1 MAVTNSSPTLNYS
14 DNHMIDPAVT
24 LFSWNKS
31 GNLRAGFT
39 LAMNLFRTFHQMGRS
54 DEYICPYLDTL
65 KLLWFKYESQTD
77 WFNANDWFGL
87 IWRWLIPFFWQYE
100 LSMIEF
106 CSTLNESKRLC
117 NRTKNGSLA
126 GNHFKCQK
134 GVKVIYLCW
143 WSRSSCIVTHLRH
156 IRIVV
161 LWRCSLIVCTK

>member
-14 DNHMIDPAVT
+14 DNHMTDPAVT

-39 LAMNLFRTFHQMGRS
+39 LATNLFRTFHQMGRS
-54 DEYICPYLDTL
+54 DVYICPYLDTL

-117 NRTKNGSLA
+117 NRNKIVLQSKIISN
-126 GNHFKCQK
+126 
-134 GVKVIYLCW
+134 VKKE
-143 WSRSSCIVTHLRH
+143 SRSFTCVGGPEA
-156 IRIVV
+156 VA
-161 LWRCSLIVCTK
+161 LWLICGTFE